1 MQPSTP
7 ALHHKR
13 SGPLICMDIFLIAT
27 RRHLRISRYH
37 RIETAGLSL
46 RNMSSRTH
54 HTQVMH
60 PCCSLPRPLCNVIV
74 HACAR
79 PPEPTPFASVDL
91 ISATGGL
98 RCVLALAP
106 LSSKLF
112 VLQWHYLVIIASH
125 NPCQGRLG
133 LMERQQTYVAY

>member
-13 SGPLICMDIFLIAT
+13 NGPLICRGHFPHCDSPPFA
-27 RRHLRISRYH
+27 HSRYY

-54 HTQVMH
+54 HIQVMQ
-60 PCCSLPRPLCNVIV
+60 PCCSFPRPLCNVIV

-79 PPEPTPFASVDL
+79 PPEPTLFASVDW
-91 ISATGGL
+91 ISAAGRL
-98 RCVLALAP
+98 RCVLTLAP
-106 LSSKLF
+106 LSSRLV
-112 VLQWHYLVIIASH
+112 VLQLLYLVIIDSH